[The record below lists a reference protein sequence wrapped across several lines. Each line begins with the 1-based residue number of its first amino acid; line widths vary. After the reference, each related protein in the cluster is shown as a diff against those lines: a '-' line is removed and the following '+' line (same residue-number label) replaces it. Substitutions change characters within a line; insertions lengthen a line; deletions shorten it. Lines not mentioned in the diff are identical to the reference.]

1 MDQSMELT
9 GNVPGLIGEVAPP
22 VRSNLPGYEDV
33 NEVDG
38 SNGPLLARARQFY
51 DDGIGAFEENRRM
64 HSEDLNFIYN
74 SEAMG
79 QWDPVVLEA
88 RRGKPCYTFNR
99 VIGSVNI
106 VVSDMRQVKPSG
118 KVRPAS
124 DGAKETVADILGGM
138 CRSIELQSR
147 ADNIYKGQYKYAVA
161 GGFGAWYLQP
171 EYQCEGAINGAF
183 NQVLRIVDIPNPQ
196 CVVWDPECNDP
207 TAGDAMKC
215 MIADRVSRDKFMATY
230 RGNPGVS
237 FNFSRDSYGWF
248 TDKEVRIASYYERI
262 PTQVEIA
269 LMSDGSVQLYDAEL
283 KALEKHFDEMVKG
296 GAQLPEG
303 TLRVTRTR
311 ASIQWKVLW
320 MKMDGSQVL
329 EGPVL
334 YDWKR
339 IPVVR
344 VPGRY
349 VNIEGRKKLQGMVR
363 HAKDAQRTYNSRCS
377 DMIERS
383 VLIPKAPYLVTAGM
397 IKGYEVEWAQA
408 NTASRPYLPFNID
421 KEAFKAGIPVVPTRA
436 QPIDMPEGAMAL
448 AQQALSDIQATLG
461 MYDPA
466 LGNADEMNR
475 VSGTALVQHTA
486 RSDLGTFE
494 FKDGYGAAL
503 QLTWEM
509 AIDMIPKIYDTK
521 QIVRIIGEDGIEKLE
536 KINHDIPGNPHE
548 LLNDLSEGTYDCTV
562 TIGPDYVTQRQE
574 TLQTLIDAAKTI
586 PSVAQLCGDLLA
598 KNIDSPDA
606 QEMARRLRIPLIHQ
620 GIVQP
625 TPEEQKQM
633 PPPPQP
639 SPAQQAQTD
648 KLVAQ
653 AHTAQS
659 NAIIAHSKANAS
671 SLEQLKVIFETAGS
685 HLKNILAAQKLGEP
699 SEAASAE
706 AEANAAAEKGSA
718 QAQAQPQPGGSP
730 NVQSS

>member
-1 MDQSMELT
+1 MDESTELT
-9 GNVPGLIGEVAPP
+9 GDVPGLIGEVAHG

-33 NEVDG
+33 NEVGG

-51 DDGIGAFEENRRM
+51 DDGVGAFEENRRM

-124 DGAKETVADILGGM
+124 NGAKEAVADILGGM

-147 ADNIYKGQYKYAVA
+147 ADSIYKGQYKYAVA
-161 GGFGAWYLQP
+161 GGFGAWRVMP
-171 EYQCEGAINGAF
+171 VYQTEGAKEGAF
-183 NQVLRIVDIPNPQ
+183 NQVLRIIDIPNPQ
-196 CVVWDPECNDP
+196 SVIWDPECNDP

-215 MIADRVSRDKFMATY
+215 MVSDRISRDKFMSLY

-248 TDKEVRIASYYERI
+248 TDKEVRVVEYFEKI
-262 PTQVEIA
+262 PTQVKIA
-269 LMSDGSVQLYDAEL
+269 LMSDGTVQTYDAKL
-283 KALEKHFDEMVKG
+283 KALEKHLDDHGLTWENSQTV
-296 GAQLPEG
+296 
-303 TLRVTRTR
+303 RVVRTR
-311 ASIQWKVLW
+311 DSIEWKVLW
-320 MKMDGSQVL
+320 MKMDGTQVL
-329 EGPVL
+329 EGPVV

-339 IPVVR
+339 IPVIR
-344 VPGRY
+344 CPGRY

-383 VLIPKAPYLVTAGM
+383 VLVPKAPYLVTANM
-397 IKGYEVEWAQA
+397 IKGFEVEWAQA
-408 NTASRPYLPFNID
+408 NTASRPYLPFNVD
-421 KEAFKAGIPVVPTRA
+421 KEAAKAGIPIVPTRA
-436 QPIDMPEGAMAL
+436 QPIDMPQGAMAL
-448 AQQALSDIQATLG
+448 AQQALADIQATLG
-461 MYDPA
+461 MFDPA
-466 LGNADEMNR
+466 LGNAEQMNR
-475 VSGTALVQHTA
+475 VSGTALVQHTS

-503 QLTWEM
+503 QLTWEIC
-509 AIDMIPKIYDTK
+509 IDMIPKVYDTK
-521 QIVRIIGEDGIEKLE
+521 QVVRIIGEDMIEKLVP
-536 KINHDIPGNPHE
+536 INHDIAGNPHE
-548 LLNDLSEGTYDCTV
+548 LLNDLSEGTFDCTV
-562 TIGPDYVTQRQE
+562 TIGPDYQTQRQE

-606 QEMARRLRIPLIHQ
+606 QEMARRLRIPLSHQ
-620 GIVQP
+620 GIVQA
-625 TPEEQKQM
+625 TPEELKQM

-639 SPAQQAQTD
+639 SPAQQAQLAT
-648 KLVAQ
+648 LVAK
-653 AHTAQS
+653 AHKAGSDATIAQ
-659 NAIIAHSKANAS
+659 SKANAS
-671 SLEQLKVIFETAGS
+671 DLEQLKAIFETANR
-685 HLKNILAAQKLGEP
+685 HLQNLVLGQKLGEP
-699 SEAASAE
+699 SETAQAEQEASA
-706 AEANAAAEKGSA
+706 AAQKGSA
-718 QAQAQPQPGGSP
+718 QAQAQPQPGQSP
-730 NVQSS
+730 NAQTS

>member
-1 MDQSMELT
+1 MDESTELT
-9 GNVPGLIGEVAPP
+9 GDVPGLIGEVAHG

-33 NEVDG
+33 NEVGG

-51 DDGIGAFEENRRM
+51 DDGVGAFEENRRM

-124 DGAKETVADILGGM
+124 NGAKEAVADILGGM

-147 ADNIYKGQYKYAVA
+147 ADSIYKGQYKYAVA
-161 GGFGAWYLQP
+161 GGFGAWRVMP
-171 EYQCEGAINGAF
+171 VYQTEGAKEGAF
-183 NQVLRIVDIPNPQ
+183 NQVLRIIDIPNPQ
-196 CVVWDPECNDP
+196 SVIWDPECNDP

-215 MIADRVSRDKFMATY
+215 MVSDRVSRDKFMSLY

-248 TDKEVRIASYYERI
+248 TDKEVRVVEYFEKI
-262 PTQVEIA
+262 PTQVKIA
-269 LMSDGSVQLYDAEL
+269 LMSDGTVQTYDAKL
-283 KALEKHFDEMVKG
+283 KALEKHLDDHGLTWENSQTV
-296 GAQLPEG
+296 
-303 TLRVTRTR
+303 RVVRIR
-311 ASIQWKVLW
+311 DSIEWKVLW
-320 MKMDGSQVL
+320 MKMDGTQVL
-329 EGPVL
+329 EGPVV

-339 IPVVR
+339 IPVIR
-344 VPGRY
+344 CPGRY

-383 VLIPKAPYLVTAGM
+383 VLVPKAPYLVTANM
-397 IKGYEVEWAQA
+397 IKGFEVEWAQA
-408 NTASRPYLPFNID
+408 NTASRPYLPFNVD
-421 KEAFKAGIPVVPTRA
+421 KEAAKAGIPIVPTRA
-436 QPIDMPEGAMAL
+436 QPIDMPQGAMAL
-448 AQQALSDIQATLG
+448 AQQALADIQATLG
-461 MYDPA
+461 MFDPA
-466 LGNADEMNR
+466 LGNAEQMNR
-475 VSGTALVQHTA
+475 VSGTALVQHTS

-503 QLTWEM
+503 QLTWEIC
-509 AIDMIPKIYDTK
+509 IDMIPKVYDTK
-521 QIVRIIGEDGIEKLE
+521 QVVRIIGEDMIEKLVP
-536 KINHDIPGNPHE
+536 INHDIASNPHE
-548 LLNDLSEGTYDCTV
+548 LLNDLSEGTFDCTV
-562 TIGPDYVTQRQE
+562 TIGPDYQTQRQE

-620 GIVQP
+620 GIVQA

-639 SPAQQAQTD
+639 SPAQQAQLAT
-648 KLVAQ
+648 LVAK
-653 AHTAQS
+653 AHKAGSDATIAQS
-659 NAIIAHSKANAS
+659 KASAS
-671 SLEQLKVIFETAGS
+671 DLEQLKAIFETANR
-685 HLKNILAAQKLGEP
+685 HLQNLVLGQKLGEP
-699 SEAASAE
+699 SETAQAEQEASA
-706 AEANAAAEKGSA
+706 AAQKGSA
-718 QAQAQPQPGGSP
+718 QAQAQPQPGQSP
-730 NVQSS
+730 NAQGS